1 MIGPDWLMYK
11 EGFFVNLVGMDIPG
25 FTLIH
30 LNEVDSTN
38 TWVARRFDELD
49 HHSLVYADVQLR
61 GKGRGTRGWDSL
73 IRGNLY
79 MSLLVKDP
87 SAVASRHAANFTQ
100 LIAVCARRA
109 AAGFGADVGIK
120 WPNDLFAGEGKI
132 GGILSEARHGGA
144 GLRGIIIGMGFN
156 LTGAPRLA
164 EDAAYPAVSLAELA
178 EAVRVPSAESFL
190 KSLIAEYTG
199 LYPAFVARG
208 FEAIADEYRGALRF
222 ADRPLYTEAD
232 DFEAEHHFEA
242 ISDSG
247 ELLLRRSSDGAPVR
261 IIAGDV
267 RWKP

>member
-132 GGILSEARHGGA
+132 GGILSEARPWRRRPPGDYHRHGFQSDRSTPA
-144 GLRGIIIGMGFN
+144 CRGRGVSRSQSGRACGGGPGSLCRKFSQIAHCRVYWALSGIRSPGF
-156 LTGAPRLA
+156 
-164 EDAAYPAVSLAELA
+164 
-178 EAVRVPSAESFL
+178 
-190 KSLIAEYTG
+190 
-199 LYPAFVARG
+199 RG
-208 FEAIADEYRGALRF
+208 HCG
-222 ADRPLYTEAD
+222 
-232 DFEAEHHFEA
+232 
-242 ISDSG
+242 
-247 ELLLRRSSDGAPVR
+247 
-261 IIAGDV
+261 
-267 RWKP
+267 